1 MDTPTKTTMGMMISA
16 LRKEQG
22 MTQAELAAKMNV
34 TDKAVSKWERDLSCP
49 DVNALPRLAEIF
61 DISVDE
67 LMQIKSS
74 AAESPLPPST
84 TAREKLEQMISLI
97 LKALTVAMGVAVI
110 VLSILE
116 SIDLYAGFKLLGL
129 GLACAG
135 ISLLRQGR

>member
-74 AAESPLPPST
+74 AAESPLPPSN
-84 TAREKLEQMISLI
+84 TAREKLEQMINLI